1 MCAVDSDSAE
11 VFDKYQGVG
20 GLGVADQNG
29 RTDMRKYLAAAAAL
43 GLFAAP
49 AMAEDVTVAVT
60 AIVEHPALDAARDG
74 IRDGLADAGYK
85 VGENLTF
92 VYETAQG
99 NPATAAQIARKFVGD
114 NPTVIVP
121 ISTPS
126 AQAVVAATKDIPVVF
141 TAVTDPVG
149 AELVADAAMP
159 GGNVTGVSDLS
170 PLADHL
176 ALIKEVTP
184 DAKKIGVIYNP
195 GEANSVSLITKL
207 KELASG
213 AGYEVV
219 EASATKTSEV
229 QQAARSLVGKVDVMY
244 IPTDNTVVSALEA
257 AVQVAEQNSIPV
269 YAGDTDSVPRG
280 AIAAIGFNYYD
291 IGLQTADIVIKV
303 LKGEKPGS
311 IPVMQAQGTNLVVN
325 PGAAKKM
332 GATIPEAVIKRANT
346 VVQ

>member
-1 MCAVDSDSAE
+1 
-11 VFDKYQGVG
+11 
-20 GLGVADQNG
+20 
-29 RTDMRKYLAAAAAL
+29 MRHYLAAAAAL

-49 AMAEDVTVAVT
+49 AMAENVSVAVT

-92 VYETAQG
+92 TYETAQG
-99 NPATAAQIARKFVGD
+99 NPATAARIARKFVGE

-126 AQAVVAATKDIPVVF
+126 AQAVVAATTDIPVVF

-149 AELVADAAMP
+149 AGLVADAAAP

-176 ALIKEVTP
+176 ALIMEVTP
-184 DAKKIGVIYNP
+184 EARTVGVIFNP
-195 GEANSVSLITKL
+195 GEANSVSLIGKL
-207 KELASG
+207 RELAAG
-213 AGYEVV
+213 AGFEIV
-219 EASATKTSEV
+219 EANVASTSDV
-229 QQAARSLVGKVDVMY
+229 LAAARSLVGKVDVLY
-244 IPTDNTVVSALEA
+244 IPTDNTVASGLED
-257 AVQVAEQNSIPV
+257 AVQVAEQNAIPMF
-269 YAGDTDSVPRG
+269 AGDTNSVPRG
-280 AIAAIGFNYYD
+280 AIAAVGFNYYD
-291 IGLQTADIVIKV
+291 IGLQTAGLVSRV
-303 LKGEKPGS
+303 LEGENPGA

-332 GATIPEAVIKRANT
+332 GAMIPDAVIARANT
-346 VVQ
+346 VHQ